1 MQGAQVP
8 EEVQLWVCD
17 VEGDEEALPVPS
29 SVGSWVFRGHEDF
42 AAVHKDLASAVVVAF
57 PAVEAVVLADGG
69 MAFPNCDREA
79 LPVCAETVALLVAW
93 AGKLL
98 QAPETCQGAQ

>member
-1 MQGAQVP
+1 M
-8 EEVQLWVCD
+8 
-17 VEGDEEALPVPS
+17 PS

-42 AAVHKDLASAVVVAF
+42 AAAHKDLASAVVAAF

-69 MAFPNCDREA
+69 MALPSCDREA
-79 LPVCAETVALLVAW
+79 LPVCAETVALPVAW
-93 AGKLL
+93 AGKLT